1 MNVSRFAAVSVLL
14 LFISSPAWS
23 ASTKDEVE
31 ELQSKVDALQ
41 EGQASIQKDL
51 EEIKKLLEQGARA
64 APPPA
69 PAFAEQEVSIGLSP
83 YKGSEDAPVTLIEYS
98 DYQCPFCSRHYRDVM
113 PTLVTEYVETGKL
126 KYVMRESPIA
136 SIHPHA
142 TDASLA
148 ALCAN
153 NQGKYWEM
161 HNIMFD
167 NQRELSDENLK
178 AYAADIGLNT
188 AQFDD
193 CLDTKKYEPWVNAD
207 LKSSRDL
214 GMSGTP
220 GFVLGLT
227 DPDDPDKANMTIYI
241 KGAQPLQNFQ
251 KAIDDLLD
259 EAAGEG

>member
-1 MNVSRFAAVSVLL
+1 MNVLRIAAVFVLL

-23 ASTKDEVE
+23 ASTKDEIQ

-41 EGQASIQKDL
+41 QGQESIQKDL
-51 EEIKKLLEQGARA
+51 EEIKKLLQQGARA
-64 APPPA
+64 APGA
-69 PAFAEQEVSIGLSP
+69 GPAFAEQEVSIGFSP
-83 YKGSEDAPVTLIEYS
+83 YKGSADAPVTLIEYS

-113 PTLVTEYVETGKL
+113 PTLVTEYVDTGKL
-126 KYVMRESPIA
+126 KYVMRENPIA
-136 SIHPHA
+136 SIHPYA
-142 TDASLA
+142 TGASLA

-167 NQRELSDENLK
+167 NQRALSDENLK

-188 AQFDD
+188 TQFDE

-207 LKSSRDL
+207 LESSRDL
-214 GMSGTP
+214 GLSGTP
-220 GFVLGLT
+220 SFVLGLT
-227 DPDDPDKANMTIYI
+227 DPDDPDKANLTIAI
-241 KGAQPLQNFQ
+241 KGAQSLQNFQ
-251 KAIDDLLD
+251 EAIDDLLD